1 MINLNVGDKAPDFD
15 LPGNGGARISLDKH
29 SGKNVVVYFYPK
41 DNTEACTLEAIDFTR
56 LAPQFAAA
64 GTEIIGISP
73 DSAKKHDNFCR
84 KHNLGI
90 ALAADEDTA
99 VIQAY
104 GVWAEKQMYG
114 RTYMG
119 VVRTTFLIDGNGRIV
134 RIWPKVSVKSHAE
147 DVLAAVQSLQADEA
161 KRQP

>member
-1 MINLNVGDKAPDFD
+1 MSELKVGDKAPDFD
-15 LPGNGGARISLDKH
+15 LPGNGGARISLNKH

-64 GTEIIGISP
+64 GATIIGISP
-73 DSAKKHDNFCR
+73 DSAKKHDNFCK
-84 KHNLGI
+84 KHNVGI
-90 ALAADEDTA
+90 ALAADEDTT

-114 RTYMG
+114 RKYMG
-119 VVRTTFLIDGNGRIV
+119 VVRSTFLVDPTGNIA
-134 RIWPKVSVKSHAE
+134 RIWPQVSVKGHAE
-147 DVLAAVQSLQADEA
+147 EVLAAVQAL
-161 KRQP
+161 